1 MRYWQLKGYCA
12 PEITNGIEKKG
23 KKFLKP
29 MLNET
34 VMNVNWDG
42 NQNICET
49 IITIIPCTQATM
61 KHDQYEKISFS
72 PSLNVESKSN

>member
-1 MRYWQLKGYCA
+1 
-12 PEITNGIEKKG
+12 
-23 KKFLKP
+23 

-49 IITIIPCTQATM
+49 IITILPCTQAIM